1 MYGLRIMVPYG
12 GWVEG
17 LGWPFCV
24 GPLQALETPLMA
36 RVEA

>member
-1 MYGLRIMVPYG
+1 MIMVSYV

-24 GPLQALETPLMA
+24 GPLQALETPLIA
-36 RVEA
+36 KS